1 MAEPLVWLVL
11 IVVGARAL
19 LKRFG
24 IIVDDGAP
32 I

>member
-1 MAEPLVWLVL
+1 MTIILIQLAVL
-11 IVVGARAL
+11 FI
-19 LKRFG
+19 FG